1 MRDFTLSIYER
12 LLNTILKQGYTIIT
26 FSEYLQ
32 SSDDMKKVVILKHDV
47 DKKPH
52 NAFKLARIENSLG
65 IKASYYFR
73 ILKISY
79 DETVIREIVK
89 QGHEIGYHYEDLAL
103 AQGDYKQAS
112 VSFEN
117 NLNKL
122 RQFYPVKTVC
132 MHGSPLSKWDN
143 RFLWQEYNYRDFGI
157 IGDPYFDIDFN
168 RVLYLTDT
176 GRRWNGHSFSI
187 RDKVESK
194 YKYNLKSTKDI
205 IVAFTNNEL
214 PDQIMINVHPQR
226 WDDNMFLWI
235 KELIC
240 QNFKNIGKLLLQKL
254 K

>member
-1 MRDFTLSIYER
+1 MRDFTLKIYKE
-12 LLNTILKQGYTIIT
+12 LLTTIFDFGYIIT
-26 FSEYLQ
+26 PLENYL
-32 SSDDMKKVVILKHDV
+32 SDNNLGDKLMLFRHDV
-47 DKKPH
+47 DKNPF
-52 NAFKLARIENSLG
+52 NALNMAKLENELG

-73 ILKISY
+73 IVKESY
-79 DETVIREIVK
+79 DENIIKEVVK
-89 QGHEIGYHYEDLAL
+89 LGHEIGYHYEDLSLTKGNLEKAI
-103 AQGDYKQAS
+103 K
-112 VSFEN
+112 SFEE
-117 NLNKL
+117 NLNEF
-122 RQFYPVKTVC
+122 RQFYPVKTIC

-143 RFLWQEYNYRDFGI
+143 RLLWQEYNYRDFGI

-194 YKYNLKSTKDI
+194 YKYNLKSTKEI
-205 IVAFTNNEL
+205 IVALTNNEL

-240 QNFKNIGKLLLQKL
+240 QNFKNIGKLLLQKI